1 MNAWTLRNF
10 LICQPAPVTIRLTK
24 DGDTQEITPGKRSR
38 VKIAESILAVDPELV
53 ECLDAKG
60 GLIRA
65 LRTDQEPEASGDS
78 PQVPS
83 VIAQDPHAAMM
94 SHFANLIHRAYAH
107 ASEVAFTKLIDLVE
121 RMESRS
127 ESIEARLERTEA
139 QYRRLQQERIDDL
152 YDRAE
157 EQTAAAQQN
166 DPKEAILS
174 SLMAGAMQGA
184 GAPAAAAPPN
194 GKGGKA

>member
-1 MNAWTLRNF
+1 VNAWTLRNF

-24 DGDTQEITPGKRSR
+24 DGDTQEITPGRKSR
-38 VKIAESILAVDPELV
+38 VKIAETILAVGPELV

-65 LRTDQEPEASGDS
+65 LRTDEEPEQSGVS
-78 PQVPS
+78 PAVPA

-94 SHFANLIHRAYAH
+94 SHFANLIHRAYEH
-107 ASEVAFTKLIDLVE
+107 AADVAFSKLIELVE
-121 RMESRS
+121 RMETRS
-127 ESIEARLERTEA
+127 EGIEARLERTEA

-157 EQTAAAQQN
+157 EQTAQA
-166 DPKEAILS
+166 DPKEQILS
-174 SLMAGAMQGA
+174 SLMAGAMQGKA
-184 GAPAAAAPPN
+184 AAPSSAAPPN